1 METIIDVTPT
11 WDAASRIYL
20 EVLRVNDWDSEPS
33 KEARKEILRMAEAFD
48 NISKY
53 VREEWKKHNDSIK

>member
-48 NISKY
+48 KISNY
-53 VREEWKKHNDSIK
+53 HII